1 MKKQSLWIALTLCL
15 ALAGC
20 GGKEPAE
27 AENKTLTLATFRGES
42 SSLVQWVNQYNEKH
56 PDITI
61 ETVNYQEIYPDPYE
75 AINQIKIEVSAGKGP
90 DLIDF
95 GSLYSPLDASC
106 GMMAD
111 LYPLMQA
118 DETFDEQDYTMNIMK
133 AFAVG
138 DSLYALVPS
147 YTIDTYAT
155 VNEELA
161 GLSRMDIWQL
171 VDAYDKLDEE
181 SILFPGETKL
191 AVFGM
196 ICSGS
201 LGNYIDWAAGTCDF
215 DSDSFKELLLFAN
228 RFPLNLNIDNDYSA
242 KTFFAE
248 GHALLYPVSIDSVY
262 GPANVRM
269 LCGKT
274 PTYIGYPYDEGC
286 GSLAEIA
293 GFAVGISA
301 SSPYKE
307 EAWGF
312 LRSLLD
318 SEYQDNIRRGL
329 PVRVSSLEQRL
340 EAAMSAEYDAN
351 GEKVVKDSVR
361 FEGEE
366 PINIYEIS
374 AEDAETLRALIR
386 SIEYNATADSDLRGI
401 LLEEAAYLFNE
412 GRDVDDV
419 ANIIQNR
426 ASVYISEKK

>member
-1 MKKQSLWIALTLCL
+1 MKKQGLWIMMTLCL

-27 AENKTLTLATFRGES
+27 AESKTLTLATFRGES

-61 ETVNYQEIYPDPYE
+61 ETVNYQERYPDPYE

-118 DETFDEQDYTMNIMK
+118 DETFDEQDYTVNILK

-196 ICSGS
+196 ICFGS

-242 KTFFAE
+242 KTIFA
-248 GHALLYPVSIDSVY
+248 
-262 GPANVRM
+262 
-269 LCGKT
+269 
-274 PTYIGYPYDEGC
+274 
-286 GSLAEIA
+286 
-293 GFAVGISA
+293 
-301 SSPYKE
+301 
-307 EAWGF
+307 
-312 LRSLLD
+312 
-318 SEYQDNIRRGL
+318 
-329 PVRVSSLEQRL
+329 
-340 EAAMSAEYDAN
+340 
-351 GEKVVKDSVR
+351 
-361 FEGEE
+361 
-366 PINIYEIS
+366 
-374 AEDAETLRALIR
+374 
-386 SIEYNATADSDLRGI
+386 
-401 LLEEAAYLFNE
+401 
-412 GRDVDDV
+412 
-419 ANIIQNR
+419 
-426 ASVYISEKK
+426 